1 MFFLIFYD
9 PEQVE
14 RSRSEKWKNEQII
27 RRATIRAPLAERV
40 DTQKPKKK
48 KQKNRK
54 NRKKRER
61 KRSAVNFMG
70 APFSNS
76 FSGVLYAHI
85 LCLFVCPTLLSFHLL
100 RLF

>member
-48 KQKNRK
+48 AEKQKK
-54 NRKKRER
+54 SKKKGEKKISCQFYGCPFLQLLFWGVVRTYFMPFC
-61 KRSAVNFMG
+61 VPNFVVI
-70 APFSNS
+70 S
-76 FSGVLYAHI
+76 FA
-85 LCLFVCPTLLSFHLL
+85 
-100 RLF
+100 

>member
-40 DTQKPKKK
+40 DTQKQKKK
-48 KQKNRK
+48 IRKTEK

-85 LCLFVCPTLLSFHLL
+85 L
-100 RLF
+100 